1 MKIIL
6 LCFLLIFFG
15 FFCAAQPQPKQE
27 KPDTTTVEKTI
38 DRWVDSLNT
47 RKFSEDSEK
56 LKEDIKGLG
65 IKTKKSI
72 ERNVP
77 KVKKLFKE
85 IEDYLRR

>member
-6 LCFLLIFFG
+6 LCLLLIFFG
-15 FFCAAQPQPKQE
+15 FFCSAQPQPKQE
-27 KPDTTTVEKTI
+27 NPDTTTIEKTI
-38 DRWVDSLNT
+38 DRCIDSLNT
-47 RKFSEDSEK
+47 RKFSEDTKK

-72 ERNVP
+72 ERNAP

>member
-1 MKIIL
+1 MKVIL
-6 LCFLLIFFG
+6 ICLLLIFFG

-27 KPDTTTVEKTI
+27 NPDTATIEKTI

-72 ERNVP
+72 KRNVP